1 MRLCIFKCVYFVSAG
16 FFGDCLTMHVGPT
29 PAVGESKYVPFSLVE
44 ETVSRDFISL
54 FYYVVEHFKVFKVFL
69 VIVYI
74 YNTVF

>member
-1 MRLCIFKCVYFVSAG
+1 
-16 FFGDCLTMHVGPT
+16 MHVGPT
-29 PAVGESKYVPFSLVE
+29 PAVGESKYVPFRLVE

-54 FYYVVEHFKVFKVFL
+54 FFYLVEHFKAFKVFL

>member
-1 MRLCIFKCVYFVSAG
+1 MRLCIFKCVYFVSAVS
-16 FFGDCLTMHVGPT
+16 LETVYMHVGPP
-29 PAVGESKYVPFSLVE
+29 PAVGESKYVPFRLVE

-54 FYYVVEHFKVFKVFL
+54 FFYLVEHFKAFKVFL

>member
-1 MRLCIFKCVYFVSAG
+1 
-16 FFGDCLTMHVGPT
+16 MHVGPP
-29 PAVGESKYVPFSLVE
+29 PAVGESKYVPFRLVE

-54 FYYVVEHFKVFKVFL
+54 FFYLVEHFKAFKVFL